1 LETGQGFGSGFAINC
16 EPGLSPLPGSKGD
29 YYWSGIFGTYF
40 WIDPKEQL
48 IAILMDQSPP
58 MTLVF
63 PYQYLMRYYVYQ
75 AISD

>member
-29 YYWSGIFGTYF
+29 YYWSGILGTYF

-48 IAILMDQSPP
+48 IAILMCQSPP